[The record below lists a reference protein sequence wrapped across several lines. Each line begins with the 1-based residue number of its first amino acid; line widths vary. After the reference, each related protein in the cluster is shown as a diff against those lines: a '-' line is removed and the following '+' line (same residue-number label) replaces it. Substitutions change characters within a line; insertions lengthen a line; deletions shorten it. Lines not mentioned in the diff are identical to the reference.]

1 MNVHAYLGI
10 LTLKILHR
18 QWISKMKNSFFYTLI
33 LVLVFFA
40 GAVTAFSWDISL
52 SNLANYASILSA
64 LISLGAVIFAV
75 HTVSVWKKPLKLE
88 IILENTLV
96 GRKLYSHLTSLSVQI
111 FESLDENIDVQE
123 KVFSSITKEIDA
135 NSGLLDQV
143 LFNRYTLTH
152 QKTASFLRMER
163 AAMSLSFA
171 MYDLGIITKRHYPA
185 TDEVLNNRLN
195 QIRDSIDSFIILLND
210 HRKDLQAQVE
220 SLSVQ

>member
-1 MNVHAYLGI
+1 
-10 LTLKILHR
+10 
-18 QWISKMKNSFFYTLI
+18 MKDSFFYTLI
-33 LVLVFFA
+33 LILVFFA

-88 IILENTLV
+88 ITLENTLV
-96 GRKLYSHLTSLSVQI
+96 GKKLYSHLTSLSVQI

-152 QKTASFLRMER
+152 QKTANFLRMER

-171 MYDLGIITKRHYPA
+171 MYDLEIITKRHYPA
-185 TDEVLNNRLN
+185 NDEVLNNRLN

>member
-1 MNVHAYLGI
+1 M
-10 LTLKILHR
+10 
-18 QWISKMKNSFFYTLI
+18 
-33 LVLVFFA
+33 
-40 GAVTAFSWDISL
+40 TAFSWDISL

-88 IILENTLV
+88 ITLESTLV

-111 FESLDENIDVQE
+111 FESLDENIDIQE

-152 QKTASFLRMER
+152 KKTANFLLMER

-171 MYDLGIITKRHYPA
+171 MHDLEIITKRHYPA

-195 QIRDSIDSFIILLND
+195 QIRDSIDSFIILLNN